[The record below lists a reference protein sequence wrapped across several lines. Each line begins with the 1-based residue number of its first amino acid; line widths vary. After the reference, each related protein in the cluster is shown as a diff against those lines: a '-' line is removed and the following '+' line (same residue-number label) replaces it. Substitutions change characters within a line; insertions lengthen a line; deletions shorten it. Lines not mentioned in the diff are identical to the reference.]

1 MRNVDV
7 DFDGDGVVDVA
18 VNAHT
23 CCVMSAAKHELEN
36 RSSVASCS
44 SPLLQRHGFVADHV
58 AVAVHDHD

>member
-1 MRNVDV
+1 MRNV
-7 DFDGDGVVDVA
+7 DFDGDGDVDVA

-23 CCVMSAAKHELEN
+23 CCVMSAELEN

-58 AVAVHDHD
+58 AVNVHDHD